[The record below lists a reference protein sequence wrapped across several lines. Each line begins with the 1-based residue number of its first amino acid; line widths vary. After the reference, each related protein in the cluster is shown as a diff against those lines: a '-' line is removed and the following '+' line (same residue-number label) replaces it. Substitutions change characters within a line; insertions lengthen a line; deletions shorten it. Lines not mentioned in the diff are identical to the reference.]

1 MLNLKNLTL
10 VYVFFTCISY
20 NLKWFYI
27 TGSFA
32 FIDLLLPFLLLATL
46 ATKEVRLD
54 FVSYLL
60 IGLAA
65 LSCASSLLAVSSG
78 IFDNFNIGYVLRS
91 IYFVILY
98 VVLLNSD
105 VSAENIIKTIICAL
119 LFSLFLCF
127 YVWTT
132 SPRYFAFTSMPMLH
146 VLDSPTGIKVNRNES
161 GLTASL
167 LFAISFYAFVFK
179 RFFNKPTNLFIL
191 LISLSTVALTFS
203 KGAWLLSLIAFFM
216 ISVYRF
222 KISKI
227 LLSSFI
233 LIFLI
238 LLLPL
243 PDLSFVDAVITR
255 FTGSTETNAYR
266 LSYVLDA
273 LMIGADNIILGIG
286 PGNYQE
292 YTMTNG
298 YVVTIDPHNSFMQS
312 FAELGVAGLL
322 LVILFYFSSLYQSF
336 FNTQKDEL
344 YIIIFV
350 LITMLVADGLQ
361 SGLSLTMKILYI
373 LAALSMR
380 RGINVSQ
387 ET

>member
-10 VYVFFTCISY
+10 VYVFFACISY
-20 NLKWFYI
+20 NLQWFYI
-27 TGSFA
+27 AGSFA
-32 FIDLLLPFLLLATL
+32 YVDLLLPFLLLATL
-46 ATKEVRLD
+46 LTKEVKLD
-54 FVSYLL
+54 FISYLL
-60 IGLAA
+60 IGLAV
-65 LSCASSLLAVSSG
+65 LSCASSLFAVSSG
-78 IFDNFNIGYVLRS
+78 AFDNFNIGYVLRS
-91 IYFVILY
+91 TYFVILY

-105 VSAENIIKTIICAL
+105 VSAENIIKTIIGAL
-119 LFSLFLCF
+119 FFSLLLCF

-167 LFAISFYAFVFK
+167 LFAISFYAFVFNK
-179 RFFNKPTNLFIL
+179 FFNRPINLFIL
-191 LISLSTVALTFS
+191 LISLSTVALAFS
-203 KGAWLLSLIAFFM
+203 KGAWLLSLIAFLI

-222 KISKI
+222 RITKI
-227 LLSSFI
+227 LLISFI

-238 LLLPL
+238 LLIPL

-255 FTGSTETNAYR
+255 FTGSAETNAYR
-266 LSYVLDA
+266 LSYVLDS
-273 LMIGADNIILGIG
+273 LMIGADNFILGIG

-298 YVVTIDPHNSFMQS
+298 YVVTIDPHNSYMQS
-312 FAELGVAGLL
+312 FAELGLLGLL
-322 LVILFYFSSLYQSF
+322 FVIFFYFSCLYQSF
-336 FNTQKDEL
+336 FNAQKDKL
-344 YIIIFV
+344 CIIIFV
-350 LITMLVADGLQ
+350 LIIMMAVDGLQ

-373 LAALSMR
+373 LAALTMR
-380 RGINVSQ
+380 RGLNVRQ